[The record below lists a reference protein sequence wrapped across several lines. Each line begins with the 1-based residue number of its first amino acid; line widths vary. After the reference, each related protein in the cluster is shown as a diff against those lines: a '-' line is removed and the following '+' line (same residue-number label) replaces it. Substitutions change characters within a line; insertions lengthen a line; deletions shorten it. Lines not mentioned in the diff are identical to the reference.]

1 VLRSPRYL
9 QIVCNHEGLAHFGG
23 TWFLHEL
30 IRVLQFRDFLAR
42 HLTYPRRNND
52 YSLSQMLLALIY
64 PIILGLDRMETTS
77 LLSSYGAFQHVTG
90 LPGFAAPLR

>member
-1 VLRSPRYL
+1 M
-9 QIVCNHEGLAHFGG
+9 
-23 TWFLHEL
+23 
-30 IRVLQFRDFLAR
+30 RVLQFRNCFAR
-42 HLTYPRRNND
+42 HLTYHRRNND

-90 LPGFAAPLR
+90 LPGFADPLR